1 MGSGG
6 FALFGGPGCLTRPWA
21 AARPR
26 AVRAASFARRVDSLS
41 GQAPPLLSNFA
52 RNSPA
57 STSNIEFMSLELQR
71 FQAIF
76 KSDRGKL
83 CAKCVWGGCV
93 GSLSGQAPPP
103 PTGTAARPRC
113 RPRHS
118 NFACNSPAACSNI
131 EFASLEL
138 QRFLGLLKF
147 GPIELHAKFVWRWPC
162 EPVLA
167 LPTGRSPHRG
177 RVLRLLGC
185 LPLHAGGAW
194 CAVVSARSIS
204 TSHSVQN
211 SPCSASW
218 WSERYKTLPACRNSA
233 KLSHFGRAGRV
244 LYRTC
249 GEGGCAGRVLY
260 RTCGEKGCAGRV
272 LYRTCGE
279 RGCAGRVLSRRGKVW
294 LLLGE

>member
-41 GQAPPLLSNFA
+41 GQAPP
-52 RNSPA
+52 
-57 STSNIEFMSLELQR
+57 
-71 FQAIF
+71 
-76 KSDRGKL
+76 
-83 CAKCVWGGCV
+83 
-93 GSLSGQAPPP
+93 P

-113 RPRHS
+113 RPV

-279 RGCAGRVLSRRGKVW
+279 RGCAGRVLSRRGAAW

>member
-83 CAKCVWGGCV
+83 CAKCVWGVCV

-113 RPRHS
+113 HPRHS

-167 LPTGRSPHRG
+167 LPTGRSPAPLSPTGTAARPRCRPRHSNFACNSPAACSNIEFASLELQRFLG
-177 RVLRLLGC
+177 LLKFG
-185 LPLHAGGAW
+185 PIELHAKFVWRWSCQPMMALPTG
-194 CAVVSARSIS
+194 SLHR
-204 TSHSVQN
+204 VQ
-211 SPCSASW
+211 SLWALRC
-218 WSERYKTLPACRNSA
+218 
-233 KLSHFGRAGRV
+233 LSH
-244 LYRTC
+244 
-249 GEGGCAGRVLY
+249 
-260 RTCGEKGCAGRV
+260 
-272 LYRTCGE
+272 
-279 RGCAGRVLSRRGKVW
+279 
-294 LLLGE
+294 

>member
-83 CAKCVWGGCV
+83 CAKCVCGGRV

-103 PTGTAARPRC
+103 PTGTAARPRRYSAISHVIPLRVLQTLNSC
-113 RPRHS
+113 RWDCNVFGLSPKVTVGNYVRNVSGAGASARCPARPRPRPRAPQPGPAVAPAIVISHAIPQQLVQIL
-118 NFACNSPAACSNI
+118 NLHRWNCNVFWVC
-131 EFASLEL
+131 
-138 QRFLGLLKF
+138 
-147 GPIELHAKFVWRWPC
+147 
-162 EPVLA
+162 
-167 LPTGRSPHRG
+167 
-177 RVLRLLGC
+177 
-185 LPLHAGGAW
+185 
-194 CAVVSARSIS
+194 
-204 TSHSVQN
+204 
-211 SPCSASW
+211 
-218 WSERYKTLPACRNSA
+218 
-233 KLSHFGRAGRV
+233 
-244 LYRTC
+244 
-249 GEGGCAGRVLY
+249 
-260 RTCGEKGCAGRV
+260 
-272 LYRTCGE
+272 
-279 RGCAGRVLSRRGKVW
+279 
-294 LLLGE
+294 

>member
-103 PTGTAARPRC
+103 PTGTAARPAFSQI
-113 RPRHS
+113 PR
-118 NFACNSPAACSNI
+118 
-131 EFASLEL
+131 L
-138 QRFLGLLKF
+138 FL
-147 GPIELHAKFVWRWPC
+147 
-162 EPVLA
+162 
-167 LPTGRSPHRG
+167 
-177 RVLRLLGC
+177 
-185 LPLHAGGAW
+185 
-194 CAVVSARSIS
+194 
-204 TSHSVQN
+204 
-211 SPCSASW
+211 
-218 WSERYKTLPACRNSA
+218 
-233 KLSHFGRAGRV
+233 
-244 LYRTC
+244 
-249 GEGGCAGRVLY
+249 
-260 RTCGEKGCAGRV
+260 
-272 LYRTCGE
+272 
-279 RGCAGRVLSRRGKVW
+279 
-294 LLLGE
+294 